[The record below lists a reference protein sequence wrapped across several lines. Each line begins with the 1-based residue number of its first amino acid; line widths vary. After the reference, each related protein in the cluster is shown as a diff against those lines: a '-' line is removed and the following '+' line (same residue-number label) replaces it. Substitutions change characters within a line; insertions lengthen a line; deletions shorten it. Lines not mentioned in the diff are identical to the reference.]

1 VVQTAEMPLPGGEAG
16 SAAGAWARTTEGCG
30 S

>member
-1 VVQTAEMPLPGGEAG
+1 MPLPGGEAG